1 MSETPENISEASTV
15 RMPSVPASTDLP
27 MDFSPLIDDE
37 TDDFAFTPVPPSP
50 YAKKRRNPWMI
61 ALIVVL
67 VIVLLLGGLFIY
79 RRANGAAQVRY
90 TQSAATTGNLVVT
103 VSATGPVQAGAI
115 YNLNFATSAPIQ
127 SIDVQVGQQVTQ
139 GQELATLD
147 PTALQDAVN
156 QAQNGVNSA
165 QTSLNNAYT
174 SLSNT
179 RNQEAATLNNA
190 YITEQTDLNNCKLY
204 GTPNVPG
211 NGGNS
216 GGSNGGNQTGT
227 PTPTPTPN
235 SANCKQQVID
245 QYNLAVAQAN
255 SSIDNASNQVT
266 SAQQQLTNAQTALQ
280 TAQDNLKNATLTAPH
295 AGVIESI
302 NGMVGENAPSG
313 GSNSSSNS
321 SSGSSSAF
329 IVLVDASTLN
339 VAAQVNEANIAAVAV
354 NQPAQFT
361 VAAYPSQTFSA
372 TVTSINT
379 LGQTSSNVVTYLV
392 NLAVDMQSIGSDH
405 VYPGMTATVN
415 ITTAER
421 ISTLLVP
428 SSALT
433 FSTTAIQ
440 DGELSAS
447 AIRSAIGNNTVGK
460 GTSGSK
466 GIVVELQ
473 NGKLVPVL
481 VTIGLTNG
489 QETEILSGLKAG
501 DQVVVGQTGGKSS
514 STTNGSGTGTGG
526 GRGIFGG
533 GGRGGF
539 GGGNGGN

>member
-1 MSETPENISEASTV
+1 MPETPENISEASTV
-15 RMPSVPASTDLP
+15 PAMPSVPASTDLP

-79 RRANGAAQVRY
+79 RRANGASPVRY

-139 GQELATLD
+139 GQELAKLD

-190 YITEQTDLNNCKLY
+190 YITEQTDLNNCALY
-204 GTPNVPG
+204 GTPNAPG
-211 NGGNS
+211 NGGS
-216 GGSNGGNQTGT
+216 SGNQAGT

-235 SANCKQQVID
+235 SANCKQQVTD

-255 SSIDNASNQVT
+255 SSIDNASNQIT

-295 AGVIESI
+295 AGVVESI
-302 NGMVGENAPSG
+302 SGMVGENAPSG

-466 GIVVELQ
+466 GIVVELK

-514 STTNGSGTGTGG
+514 STTTSGTGTGS
-526 GRGIFGG
+526 GRGVFGG

>member
-37 TDDFAFTPVPPSP
+37 TDDFAFTPVPPPP

-79 RRANGAAQVRY
+79 RRANGASQVRY

-103 VSATGPVQAGAI
+103 VPATGPVQAGAI

-139 GQELATLD
+139 GQELAKLD

-190 YITEQTDLNNCKLY
+190 YITEQTDLNNCTLY
-204 GTPNVPG
+204 GTPNAPG
-211 NGGNS
+211 NGGN
-216 GGSNGGNQTGT
+216 NGGGATAT
-227 PTPTPTPN
+227 PTPTVSSTTV
-235 SANCKQQVID
+235 ANCKQQVID

-255 SSIDNASNQVT
+255 SSIDNASNQIT

-302 NGMVGENAPSG
+302 NGMVGENAPGG

-321 SSGSSSAF
+321 NSSSSSAF

-339 VAAQVNEANIAAVAV
+339 VAAQVNEANIASVAV

-466 GIVVELQ
+466 GIVVELK

-489 QETEILSGLKAG
+489 QETEILSGLKSG
-501 DQVVVGQTGGKSS
+501 DQVVVGQTGGRSS
-514 STTNGSGTGTGG
+514 STTSGSGTGTGG

-533 GGRGGF
+533 GGKGGF